1 MTQIN
6 KQLKKSGMHEYDTSI
21 GYDAYLI
28 RQFVLS

>member
-21 GYDAYLI
+21 GYDAYL
-28 RQFVLS
+28 